1 MRISDWSSDVCSS
14 DLGKRSACAAAS
26 AQCRTR
32 STNDLYL
39 FNREHFARL
48 RRRIANPVD
57 KSAPLTV
64 EAANE
69 GPVAHGIAAFRRAKR
84 NSGHSAKRLNQRR
97 RTCVLDHFLANDR
110 DRARCIKKRCRSEEH
125 TSELQSLM
133 R

>member
-1 MRISDWSSDVCSS
+1 MNLFISFFFVKQKTAYDMRIIAWSSDVCSS
-14 DLGKRSACAAAS
+14 DLRI
-26 AQCRTR
+26 R

-97 RTCVLDHFLANDR
+97 RTCVLD
-110 DRARCIKKRCRSEEH
+110 
-125 TSELQSLM
+125 
-133 R
+133 

>member
-57 KSAPLTV
+57 KSAPFTV

-69 GPVAHGIAAFRRAKR
+69 GPVAQGIAAFRRAKR
-84 NSGHSAKRLNQRR
+84 NSGHRAKRLNQLR
-97 RTCVLDHFLANDR
+97 RTYVIDPFISNDR
-110 DRARCIKKRCRSEEH
+110 YRSRCLKKIGRATCR
-125 TSELQSLM
+125 QKV
-133 R
+133 RPDV